1 MNKELREN
9 YIKGIYE
16 PFKPKNR
23 FMRPKIGIIKKR
35 LVSAKVK
42 ITMLN

>member
-16 PFKPKNR
+16 PKNR

-42 ITMLN
+42 IEQC